1 MIITWWTILVWDAGV
16 VCWFCMKK
24 FARENLGWYTIY
36 LLFIEIAFTIFTQIQ
51 IGGLKLS

>member
-1 MIITWWTILVWDAGV
+1 MIITWWTVLVWAAGV

-36 LLFIEIAFTIFTQIQ
+36 LLFVEIAFTIFTQIQ